1 MKTFYISCL
10 PSCKLVS
17 EVFCAKKPGYA
28 MIMEL
33 RSFETLSWKNL
44 LECGLR
50 EQHEKEDGDVV
61 KSGGKKGGHV

>member
-1 MKTFYISCL
+1 M
-10 PSCKLVS
+10 P
-17 EVFCAKKPGYA
+17 KKPGYA
-28 MIMEL
+28 MIMEV
-33 RSFETLSWKNL
+33 RSFETLSWRNL